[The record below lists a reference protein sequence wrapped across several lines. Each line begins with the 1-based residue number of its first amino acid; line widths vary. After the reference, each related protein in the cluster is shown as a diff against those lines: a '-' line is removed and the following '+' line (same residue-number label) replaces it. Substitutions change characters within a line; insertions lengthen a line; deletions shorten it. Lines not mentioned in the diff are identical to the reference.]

1 MDTFETAY
9 ARALQSGD
17 KELVEVVR
25 KYPTEY
31 MAVCNKL
38 LADGDEALALR
49 HFEIALGASANPAC
63 RAIILNDIGRI
74 HANAG
79 YTRKSLG
86 FFNKANQL
94 HPNQPGILSNLGLT
108 NRWAGRY
115 KEAES
120 YLKQALRLNPWEHNA
135 ALESAFLALIQGD
148 YARGFELYEA
158 RWRMPGGQLK
168 KLECDKPEWDLTN
181 GKNVFIYGE
190 QGSGDIFLM
199 LRYAKLIRALGV
211 RQTWVVHK
219 AMKPLVDLV
228 ADIDCVV
235 SDGSPTPDFDC
246 HFPAASLPR
255 LFKTTLDAVPDG
267 KLFDNIPP
275 HDFGE
280 GLHVGIVWRGNKT
293 QINDRI
299 RSTQLKEW
307 LPVLNVP
314 GVKFHSL
321 QVDGADEGLLYP
333 QLNQMPLP
341 KDWLETAQR
350 VAGLDLII
358 SVDTSMVHLCGS
370 MGKPVW
376 CALHCRPYFVFPAV
390 RDNCPWYS
398 SVRLFKQK
406 TEHEWKPVFDE
417 IANELRKLN
426 DKSTSNQ
433 NTV

>member
-9 ARALQSGD
+9 AEALKSGD
-17 KELVEVVR
+17 AKLVEVVQ
-25 KYPTEY
+25 KFPNEY
-31 MAVCNKL
+31 MAECNKL
-38 LADGDEALALR
+38 LADGQEAIALK
-49 HFEIALGASANPAC
+49 HFEVALGASKNPLC

-86 FFNKANQL
+86 FFSKANQL
-94 HPNQPGILSNLGLT
+94 NPNQPGILSNLGLV
-108 NRWAGRY
+108 NRWAGNF
-115 KEAES
+115 KEAQS
-120 YLKQALRLNPWEHNA
+120 YLNQALRVNPWEHNA

-148 YARGFELYEA
+148 YAKGFELYES
-158 RWRMPGGQLK
+158 RWRLPGGSLK

-219 AMKPLVDLV
+219 AMKPLVELMPE
-228 ADIDCVV
+228 IDCVV
-235 SDGSPTPDFDC
+235 ADGSQSPEFDC

-255 LFKTTLDAVPDG
+255 LFKTTLDNIPDG
-267 KLFDNIPP
+267 GLFNGITP

-280 GLHVGIVWRGNKT
+280 GFHVGIVWRGNKT
-293 QINDRI
+293 QVNDRI
-299 RSTQLKEW
+299 RSTRLSEW
-307 LPVLNVP
+307 LPVLNVE
-314 GVKFHSL
+314 GVTFHSL

-333 QLNQMPLP
+333 QLNQLPTP

-350 VAGLDLII
+350 VAGLDLVI

-370 MGKPVW
+370 MGVPVW
-376 CALHCRPYFVFPAV
+376 CALHCRPYFVFPLV
-390 RDNCPWYS
+390 RQDCPWYD

-406 TEHEWKPVFDE
+406 TEHDWQPVFNE
-417 IANELRKLN
+417 IANELRKI
-426 DKSTSNQ
+426 NQ
-433 NTV
+433 NAI